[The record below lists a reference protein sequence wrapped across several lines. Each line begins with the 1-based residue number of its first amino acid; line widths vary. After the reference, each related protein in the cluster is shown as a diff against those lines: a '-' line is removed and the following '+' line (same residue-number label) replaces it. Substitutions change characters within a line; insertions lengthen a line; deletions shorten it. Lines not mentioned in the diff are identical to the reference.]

1 MINMKLSENKIK
13 YICLGVILIGIIS
26 LSLYNFEPE
35 DKKIKD
41 IKEGDYVKITGHIQ
55 SMKLERDNY
64 RHIKSIKY
72 FKIMDDTGGDLRI
85 YPSKKV
91 RDSLAEYI
99 KNHSPSIKDGDIVQV
114 IGTIQVYDGL
124 YTIYLKDVSNFK
136 LIEKKNFERDI
147 YLSPT
152 PTGIYASK
160 NGKTYHTRKDCPY
173 GKKIAEANRIY
184 FYSEEDA
191 KDLNYKKC
199 KYCTSKK

>member
-1 MINMKLSENKIK
+1 MKLSENKIK

-55 SMKLERDNY
+55 SMKLERDKY
-64 RHIKSIKY
+64 RYIKSIKY
-72 FKIMDDTGGDLRI
+72 IKIMDDTGGDLRV

-91 RDSLAEYI
+91 REDLVKYI
-99 KNHSPSIKDGDIVQV
+99 TNYNPSIKEGDIVQV
-114 IGTIQVYDGL
+114 IGTIQVYNGI
-124 YTIYLKDVSNFK
+124 YTIYLEDISDFR

-147 YLSPT
+147 YLSTT

-160 NGKTYHTRKDCPY
+160 YGKTYHTIEGCPY
-173 GKKIAEANRIY
+173 GKRIVGDNIIY
-184 FYSEEDA
+184 FYTEKDA
-191 KDLNYKKC
+191 KELNYKKC
-199 KYCTSKK
+199 KYCASK